1 MKEPRQEK
9 RDKSSSVISR
19 GTEIKG
25 VMAKKSRIGHSEKGL
40 QTRNPSPSLWNNL
53 LAGTPPLKEGHLSVF
68 ASPHLAHM
76 DPTPALQP
84 RAGWRQPP
92 IAICC
97 HLQSA
102 MANSNLGNKTVWVK
116 TLWIRG
122 VRTTRDTGRKPGL
135 PPGWSRTG
143 SRMWHKMNG
152 ALQGKERASISHQT
166 EEIPPK
172 LTRNKKNVNFYGSHS
187 YVIWKAEL
195 GLCWGSDCPH
205 WRCTR
210 VLVLWGRHE
219 LILLHFDTHLLRV

>member
-1 MKEPRQEK
+1 MKNQGKKK
-9 RDKSSSVISR
+9 RNKNSSVISR

-97 HLQSA
+97 HLRSA
-102 MANSNLGNKTVWVK
+102 MANSNLGNKT
-116 TLWIRG
+116 
-122 VRTTRDTGRKPGL
+122 
-135 PPGWSRTG
+135 
-143 SRMWHKMNG
+143 
-152 ALQGKERASISHQT
+152 A
-166 EEIPPK
+166 
-172 LTRNKKNVNFYGSHS
+172 
-187 YVIWKAEL
+187 
-195 GLCWGSDCPH
+195 
-205 WRCTR
+205 
-210 VLVLWGRHE
+210 
-219 LILLHFDTHLLRV
+219 